1 MYQTVNE
8 FSTLWRGEERRG
20 VEMRGEEG
28 DAKPP
33 IDVNVVQRSRSNLH

>member
-8 FSTLWRGEERRG
+8 FSTQWRGEER
-20 VEMRGEEG
+20 RGEEG

>member
-8 FSTLWRGEERRG
+8 FSTQW
-20 VEMRGEEG
+20 RGEEG